1 MDLLDNKNFQEFQR
15 KIKEYENLDSS
26 KLKDIN
32 NNEETIEFEEILTLE
47 IKEDGMFHKKAQASN
62 IYKLFSFLCIEL
74 KLLYVIIT
82 RAKNRIIIY
91 DDFTPKREFI

>member
-1 MDLLDNKNFQEFQR
+1 
-15 KIKEYENLDSS
+15 
-26 KLKDIN
+26 
-32 NNEETIEFEEILTLE
+32 
-47 IKEDGMFHKKAQASN
+47 MFHKKAQANN

-91 DDFTPKREFI
+91 DDFTQKREFI

>member
-1 MDLLDNKNFQEFQR
+1 MINQGE
-15 KIKEYENLDSS
+15 IIEYEA
-26 KLKDIN
+26 
-32 NNEETIEFEEILTLE
+32 ILTLE
-47 IKEDGMFHKKAQASN
+47 IKEEGMFHKKAQASN

-91 DDFTPKREFI
+91 DDYTSKRDFI